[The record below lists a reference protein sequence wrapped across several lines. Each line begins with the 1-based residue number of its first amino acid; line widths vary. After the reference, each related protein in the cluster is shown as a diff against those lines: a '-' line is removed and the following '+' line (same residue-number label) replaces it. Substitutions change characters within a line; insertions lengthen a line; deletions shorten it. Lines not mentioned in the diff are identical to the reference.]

1 MTMTVMPGEPAPSR
15 AKVMTPAG
23 TSTASKNAKR
33 DTVAM
38 ARAFSIQKASPR
50 PMRPNTVHRAAMAQN
65 TGTANSHAKIRQGQ
79 KAQAY
84 SGSARAMPRPS

>member
-1 MTMTVMPGEPAPSR
+1 
-15 AKVMTPAG
+15 MTPTG

-50 PMRPNTVHRAAMAQN
+50 PMRPNTAHRAAMAQN

-79 KAQAY
+79 KAQVY